1 MIELYNGDCLEV
13 LKYIENNSVV
23 LKHNENN
30 SIDFAFTSP
39 PYNRERNDKY
49 ANINDKCLNYFEF
62 LKTVVELNL
71 KISKYLFLNVQKDY
85 YNKADIFKL
94 IGEYSNKIIDIIVWT
109 KSNPMPASG
118 LNLTNAY
125 EFILI
130 MSNTEKSI
138 KCTKT
143 YTKNHIETSVYS
155 ENPYKKI
162 HRAVMKPRV
171 VEYFIDNFT
180 KENNTILD
188 CFMGLGTTGIEAKR
202 KNRNFIGIELDKNYY
217 EIAKNRM
224 ENTVP
229 KI

>member
-1 MIELYNGDCLEV
+1 MSDVTLYNGDCLDV
-13 LKYIENNSVV
+13 LKNIESNSV
-23 LKHNENN
+23 
-30 SIDFAFTSP
+30 DFAFTSP

-49 ANINDKCLNYFEF
+49 ANFNDKCLNYFEF

-71 KISKYLFLNVQKDY
+71 KISKYLFLNVQKNY

-162 HRAVMKPRV
+162 HRAVMKPQV

-180 KENNTILD
+180 KENDTILD
-188 CFMGLGTTGIEAKR
+188 CFMGLGTTEIEAK
-202 KNRNFIGIELDKNYY
+202 KK
-217 EIAKNRM
+217 K
-224 ENTVP
+224 
-229 KI
+229 

>member
-1 MIELYNGDCLEV
+1 MSNVTLYNGDCLDV
-13 LKYIENNSVV
+13 LKNIESNSV
-23 LKHNENN
+23 
-30 SIDFAFTSP
+30 DFAFTSP

-49 ANINDKCLNYFEF
+49 ANFNDKCLNYFEF

-71 KISKYLFLNVQKDY
+71 KISKYLFLNVQKNY

-162 HRAVMKPRV
+162 HRAVMKPQV

-180 KENNTILD
+180 KENDTILD
-188 CFMGLGTTGIEAKR
+188 CFMGLGTTGIESKK
-202 KNRNFIGIELDKNYY
+202 KNRNFIGVELVKEYFD
-217 EIAKNRM
+217 IAKKRI
-224 ENTVP
+224 EEI
-229 KI
+229 K